1 MVKLSAKRK
10 PIPSTQHLPEWVVEN
25 VPKELVES
33 TLFRFDIMLQ
43 VNETD
48 DSGVTKK
55 KTITVDILPDLKLDY
70 EELEEQMMRLPAQ
83 YAFWAAIYSEVRNS
97 VELMERAIKVR
108 RGVAISQLL
117 RSGKEDNIKF
127 TTDQVKQVLESDEQL
142 VKLDE
147 KLQKLQ
153 MQNGKLYHMMEALKM
168 KAELS
173 RSLAGFKRQEQSHN

>member
-1 MVKLSAKRK
+1 M
-10 PIPSTQHLPEWVVEN
+10 EN
-25 VPKELVES
+25 LPKELIES

-48 DSGVTKK
+48 ENGVTKK

-97 VELMERAIKVR
+97 VELMERAVKVR
-108 RGVAISQLL
+108 RGVAIGQLL
-117 RSGKEDNIKF
+117 RSGREDNIKL

-173 RSLAGFKRQEQSHN
+173 RSLAGFKRQEQSQNS

>member
-1 MVKLSAKRK
+1 LSSKRK
-10 PIPSTQHLPEWVVEN
+10 AIPNTTHLPDWVMEN
-25 VPKELVES
+25 LPKELVES

-48 DSGVTKK
+48 ENGANRK

-108 RGVAISQLL
+108 RGQAIGELL
-117 RSGKEDNIKF
+117 RSGREDNIKL

-142 VKLDE
+142 VRLDE
-147 KLQKLQ
+147 KLQRLQ